1 MKTESGSIRT
11 SKPERYEPPEIH
23 VHAVETTARCAP
35 SRPSRPTKLAIA
47 PPKATKHES
56 VAR

>member
-1 MKTESGSIRT
+1 MTA
-11 SKPERYEPPEIH
+11 KPERYEPAEIH
-23 VHAVETTARCAP
+23 VHAVETIVRSPAL
-35 SRPSRPTKLAIA
+35 RPSRPTKLATA